1 MADKLVFEGEEA
13 EYLKNIGRYYATTK
27 ELLIFGEQV
36 DPENRTLPQVINEL
50 RNCLDHLMR
59 VVLFKFGLSRRDKDG
74 DYVKTNLDKA
84 YGHVYR
90 AAYDALDWISLTL
103 KGRIIDE
110 LQGFSLDTI
119 QAVLPEYFK
128 EIKPRFEEIITN
140 EVTILRMEKDVAQKS
155 EENLVKYGQVVAEL
169 KRLFNLIINK
179 KSALVEYQT
188 RQVKSQRKQLI
199 QSIIVKIIIGV
210 VSGVVV
216 GLVVWHLTH

>member
-13 EYLKNIGRYYATTK
+13 KYLENIGKYYAITK
-27 ELLIFGEQV
+27 ELLLFGEQV

-50 RNCLDHLMR
+50 RNCLDHIMR
-59 VVLFKFGLSRRDKDG
+59 VVLFKLGLSKHNEAN
-74 DYVKTNLDKA
+74 YVKINLDKA

-103 KGRIIDE
+103 KGRVIDE

-140 EVTILRMEKDVAQKS
+140 EVTMLRMEKDVAQKS

-199 QSIIVKIIIGV
+199 QSIIVKIIIAV
-210 VSGVVV
+210 VSGVAV

>member
-13 EYLKNIGRYYATTK
+13 KYLENIGKYYAITK
-27 ELLIFGEQV
+27 ELLLFGEQV

-50 RNCLDHLMR
+50 RNCLDHIMR
-59 VVLFKFGLSRRDKDG
+59 VVLFKLGLSKHNEAN
-74 DYVKTNLDKA
+74 YVKINLDKA

-103 KGRIIDE
+103 KGRVIDE

-155 EENLVKYGQVVAEL
+155 EENLAKYGQVVAEM
-169 KRLFNLIINK
+169 KRLFNLIVNR